1 MSAGLGSAKY
11 GCCGLAEDGLWQPE
25 QNLVTSG

>member
-1 MSAGLGSAKY
+1 MLLGSAKY

-25 QNLVTSG
+25 QNLVSSG